1 LPEST
6 TIFLNNAA
14 TSWPKPDS
22 VYQACDHALRSM
34 GSPKRGPAIIAGADP
49 LETARGTIARFLGV
63 PDPSRLLLQPGCT
76 YALNLALLGQ
86 HWNAGDRI
94 IMSSLEHHAVS
105 RPVRKLARER
115 GVEFVLAPYSADD
128 PFDLAWLEA
137 ELGKGGVK
145 LVACSMAS
153 NVSGHIMPVADVIR
167 LAREHGALTLLD
179 GAQAVGHLPVNV
191 AELGCDLLSFAG
203 HKGMLGPT
211 GVGGL
216 WVAPN
221 VSINTMAEGGTGG
234 DSGKHPLSGSMP
246 SSHEVGTLNLPAIAG
261 LAAGIEWINAKG
273 QAALL
278 AHEHELVGRLID
290 GLLGIKGLTIH
301 GPTDPT
307 KRTAA
312 VSFTIDGHKPKAL
325 AAALAERGIFGRAG
339 YHCAPLAHETLG
351 TLAGGGTMRLSPGCF
366 STEGE
371 IDTAVAALHAII

>member
-1 LPEST
+1 MPEST